1 VRYVKNQYKRQVDG
15 ERRRFLGFVKNAGI
29 STAMLRC
36 SPLVLGALSTRYA
49 EAAAGAGKRAV
60 FMYLPDGSPPGH
72 WLPKSANQM
81 NTATT
86 PFGNGTNAV
95 TGYNVA
101 QHCHFYEVNNSWNEH
116 GQTYKCMGHR
126 GQSAQQYQNTLDT
139 LLAKRNF
146 FPSQY
151 DIVRI
156 GVKKKEAGFSLEDSQ
171 AAPFIDGPRKA
182 FNDLFSGV
190 AVNKTDNTY
199 KRVFEM
205 NARAI
210 DSLKNQFSGEERERL
225 EGHLAAVEQIEQD
238 LTKAAQ
244 AGQNAEACEVN
255 APGNPQDF
263 LDECMQTADVV
274 VAALKCGL
282 TNVASIMLSDN
293 QAEWEIPKDIRSKLN
308 LPVGSPQTYHSSN
321 HSEQQIG
328 KEGIGKFLSVLS
340 QVPAYFISR
349 LATEVAAGES
359 APLLQSTLFVQL
371 NDMGYGDH
379 TAPNAP
385 WILASASPDYGV
397 NGFGR
402 GGYSTNTQLLQ
413 SIPGR
418 MGLDGALT
426 GDY

>member
-1 VRYVKNQYKRQVDG
+1 MRYIKNQYKRQVNH
-15 ERRRFLGFVKNAGI
+15 ERRQFLDFIKNAGI
-29 STAMLRC
+29 STAALRS
-36 SPLVLGALSTRYA
+36 SPIALSALTTRYA
-49 EAAAGAGKRAV
+49 QAATGTGKRCV

-72 WLPKSANQM
+72 WLPSSASNM

-86 PFGNGTNAV
+86 PFGSGTDAV

-101 QHCHFYEVNNSWNEH
+101 QYCHFYEVNNSWNEH

-126 GQSAQQYQNTLDT
+126 GLPAHEWQNTLDT

-156 GVKKKEAGFSLEDSQ
+156 GVRRKEAGFSLEDGQ

-190 AVNKTDNTY
+190 AVNNTDNTY
-199 KRVFEM
+199 KQVFEM
-205 NARAI
+205 NALAFE
-210 DSLKNQFSGEERERL
+210 SLKSKFSGEERERL
-225 EGHLAAVEQIEQD
+225 EGHLAAIEQIETD
-238 LTKAAQ
+238 LTKAAEE
-244 AGQNAEACEVN
+244 GQNTEACE
-255 APGNPQDF
+255 ASPPGTPADF
-263 LDECMQTADVV
+263 IEECMQTADVV
-274 VAALKCGL
+274 IAALKCGL

-293 QAEWEIPKDIRSKLN
+293 QAEWEIPAATRAKLN
-308 LPVGSPQTYHSSN
+308 LPVGSPNTYHSSN
-321 HSEQQIG
+321 HSEAQIG

-349 LATEVAAGES
+349 LATESAAGES
-359 APLLQSTLFVQL
+359 ATLLESTLFVQIC
-371 NDMGYGDH
+371 DMGYGDH
-379 TAPNAP
+379 TPAGAP
-385 WILASASPDYGV
+385 WVLASASPEFGV

-402 GGYSTNTQLLQ
+402 GGYSTNTQLLE

-418 MGLDGALT
+418 LGLDGATT
-426 GDY
+426 GSY